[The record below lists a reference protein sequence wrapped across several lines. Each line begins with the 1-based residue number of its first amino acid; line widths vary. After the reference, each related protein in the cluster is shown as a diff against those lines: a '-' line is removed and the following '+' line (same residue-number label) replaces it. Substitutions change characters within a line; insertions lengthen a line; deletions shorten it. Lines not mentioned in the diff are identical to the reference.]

1 LKQSCY
7 SKNRKTNADTISLKA
22 NINNPTFTGTVVT
35 TAIKVTGG
43 TIAAGKVLTS
53 DADGLASWQAVSA
66 VVREIGDEF
75 IAVGPTSS
83 FRLSSIPSQ
92 NNIVKCISGLE
103 LVIRLIRMLIV
114 MVLLNLII
122 QLKMVGTLSLW
133 IESRL
138 LL

>member
-133 IESRL
+133 IESR
-138 LL
+138 